1 MSAVR
6 ESHMPAP
13 KITSTQNQ
21 GHCLPICICD
31 TLIDLMCILK
41 LKLHFSLIFPKK
53 FIQHYV
59 IKANVYSQII
69 SFTNI
74 IYLYKSLFSCRHI
87 YFPYI
92 SSCVFSFLEVCY
104 LCFCTSASILN
115 VVTGKV
121 FNSVLRRLAY
131 SKQSTPCFAFPQ

>member
-13 KITSTQNQ
+13 EITTIQNQ

-31 TLIDLMCILK
+31 TLIDLMCILN
-41 LKLHFSLIFPKK
+41 LKLHFSLIVPKK

-69 SFTNI
+69 IFTSI
-74 IYLYKSLFSCRHI
+74 IYLYKSLFSYRLFIFLTYH
-87 YFPYI
+87 F
-92 SSCVFSFLEVCY
+92 FSVLEVCY
-104 LCFCTSASILN
+104 FLVLYFCVHPQCNCRQNISLISEIL
-115 VVTGKV
+115 
-121 FNSVLRRLAY
+121 RLFQRIY
-131 SKQSTPCFAFPQ
+131 SQPFHI